1 MKPEKNNRQSLQD
14 QNKMTIDQINA
25 QYGKIPPQAIDV
37 EEAVMGACMLERDA
51 YSNISGLLTCEM
63 FYKEEH
69 QKIFRTIENMVSMGK
84 TIDLL
89 TVTQQL
95 KNDNLLDVVGGPLYI
110 TQLTSRVASAAHI
123 EHHARIIYEKFAL
136 REMIRRFN
144 ELITIAYND
153 DFDEMD
159 LAYAM
164 NTQAIDDLLA
174 GKTGMRHIR
183 EVMKD
188 NTREVEERQAKAE
201 RGEMPGIPTGLAD
214 LNRATNGWQK
224 SDLIIIGARPGMG
237 KTAFALHFGKWAAK
251 EKFPVC
257 FFSLEMKD
265 TRLSQRLILSNGGVD
280 SDHLK
285 SGKMTTED
293 WTAYHRSIGQL
304 ENLPIYIDDS
314 AASSLRYISA
324 VARNKARRGECSM
337 IVIDY
342 LQLVETPQENGYNNK
357 NREREVAEISRG
369 LKKLAK
375 DLDIPAI
382 LLVQLNRGVES
393 RADKTPMLSDLRE
406 SGAIEQDADM
416 VIFPW
421 RPEYYDADVVDENNV
436 SLKNEVF
443 LVIAKN
449 REGDI
454 RTITCKKSTDFSQI
468 FDSNP
473 NNWIPELDE
482 RYEKEKDKF

>member
-1 MKPEKNNRQSLQD
+1 MDQKKKNQPWSNG

-25 QYGKIPPQAIDV
+25 QYGKIPPQAVDV

-51 YSNISGLLTCEM
+51 YSNISGLLTAEM
-63 FYKEEH
+63 FYKDEN
-69 QKIFRTIENMVSMGK
+69 QKIFKVIENMVSGGK

-95 KNDNLLDVVGGPLYI
+95 MQDGVLEAVGGPLYI

-123 EHHARIIYEKFAL
+123 EHHARIIYEKYAL

-144 ELITIAYND
+144 EMITIAYND
-153 DFDEMD
+153 DFDEVD

-183 EVMKD
+183 DVMKD
-188 NTREVEERQAKAE
+188 NTREVEERQRKAE

-214 LNRATNGWQK
+214 MNRATNGWQK

-285 SGKMTTED
+285 SGKMTAED
-293 WTAYHRSIGQL
+293 WAAYHRSIGQL
-304 ENLPIYIDDS
+304 ENLPIYIDDT
-314 AASSLRYISA
+314 AASSVRYISA

-342 LQLVETPQENGYNNK
+342 LQLVETPQENGYSNK
-357 NREREVAEISRG
+357 NREREVAEISRA

-375 DLDIPAI
+375 DLDIPII

-421 RPEYYDADVVDENNV
+421 RPEYYDPEVVDENGI
-436 SLKNEVF
+436 SLVNEVF

-449 REGDI
+449 REGGI

-468 FDSNP
+468 FDSAP
-473 NNWIPELDE
+473 DNWIPELED
-482 RYEKEKDKF
+482 RYEKEGDKF

>member
-1 MKPEKNNRQSLQD
+1 MNQIKNQQSSND
-14 QNKMTIDQINA
+14 RNKMTIEQINA

-69 QKIFRTIENMVSMGK
+69 QKIFRTIENMVAMGK

-95 KNDNLLDVVGGPLYI
+95 KNDNLLDAVGGPMYI

-188 NTREVEERQAKAE
+188 NTREVEERQQKAD
-201 RGEMPGIPTGLAD
+201 RGEMPGIPTGLID

-224 SDLIIIGARPGMG
+224 TDLVIIGARPGMG
-237 KTAFALHFGKWAAK
+237 KTAFALHFGKWAAR
-251 EKFPVC
+251 EKKPVC

-280 SDHLK
+280 SDRLK
-285 SGKMTTED
+285 SGKMTVDD
-293 WTAYHRSIGQL
+293 WKAYYQSVGQL
-304 ENLPIYIDDS
+304 ENLPIYIDDT
-314 AASSLRYISA
+314 AASSIRYISA
-324 VARNKARRGECSM
+324 IARNKKRRNECEM
-337 IVIDY
+337 AVIDY
-342 LQLVETPQENGYNNK
+342 LQLVETPQENGYSNK

-375 DLDIPAI
+375 ELDIPII

-406 SGAIEQDADM
+406 SGAIEQDADI

-421 RPEYYDADVVDENNV
+421 RPEYYDPDVVDELGN

-473 NNWIPELDE
+473 NNCIPELED
-482 RYEKEKDKF
+482 RYEKEADKF

>member
-1 MKPEKNNRQSLQD
+1 MDQKKKNQQWSNDR
-14 QNKMTIDQINA
+14 NKMTIDHINA
-25 QYGKIPPQAIDV
+25 QYGKIPPQAVDV

-51 YSNISGLLTCEM
+51 YSNISGLLTAAM
-63 FYKEEH
+63 FYKEEN
-69 QKIFRTIENMVSMGK
+69 QKIFKVIENMVLSGR

-95 KNDNLLDVVGGPLYI
+95 KQDNLLDEVGGPLYI

-123 EHHARIIYEKFAL
+123 EHHARIIYEKYAL
-136 REMIRRFN
+136 REMIRRFS
-144 ELITIAYND
+144 ELIAIAYTDEFD
-153 DFDEMD
+153 DVDM
-159 LAYAM
+159 AYAV

-188 NTREVEERQAKAE
+188 NSREVEERQKKAE

-214 LNRATNGWQK
+214 MNRATNGWQK

-251 EKFPVC
+251 NNFPVC

-265 TRLSQRLILSNGGVD
+265 TRLSQRLILSNGGID
-280 SDHLK
+280 SENLK
-285 SGKMTTED
+285 SGKMTVED
-293 WTAYHRSIGQL
+293 WTAYHRSVGQL
-304 ENLPIYIDDS
+304 ETLPIYIDDT
-314 AASSLRYISA
+314 AASSIRYISA
-324 VARNKARRGECSM
+324 VARNKARRNECSM
-337 IVIDY
+337 VVIDY

-357 NREREVAEISRG
+357 NREREVAEISRS

-375 DLDIPAI
+375 DLDIPII
-382 LLVQLNRGVES
+382 LLVQLNRGVEN

-406 SGAIEQDADM
+406 SGAIEQDADV

-421 RPEYYDADVVDENNV
+421 RPEYYDPDVVDENLV

-449 REGDI
+449 REGDV

-468 FDSNP
+468 FDANR
-473 NNWIPELDE
+473 NDWIPND
-482 RYEKEKDKF
+482 RYEKEGDKF

>member
-1 MKPEKNNRQSLQD
+1 MDPKKKNQQWSNG
-14 QNKMTIDQINA
+14 QNKMTIEQINA

-51 YSNISGLLTCEM
+51 YSNISGLVTAEM
-63 FYKEEH
+63 FYKDEN
-69 QKIFRTIENMVSMGK
+69 QKIFKVIENMVAGGK

-95 KNDNLLDVVGGPLYI
+95 MQDGVLEAVGGPLYI

-123 EHHARIIYEKFAL
+123 EHHARIIYEKYAL

-153 DFDEMD
+153 DFDEVDM
-159 LAYAM
+159 AYAM

-188 NTREVEERQAKAE
+188 NTREVEERQRKAD

-214 LNRATNGWQK
+214 MNRATNGWQK

-280 SDHLK
+280 SEHLK
-285 SGKMTTED
+285 SGKMTGED
-293 WTAYHRSIGQL
+293 WAAYHQSIGQL
-304 ENLPIYIDDS
+304 ENLPIYIDDT
-314 AASSLRYISA
+314 AASSVRYISA

-342 LQLVETPQENGYNNK
+342 LQLVETPQENGYSNK
-357 NREREVAEISRG
+357 NREREVAEISRA

-375 DLDIPAI
+375 DLDIPII

-421 RPEYYDADVVDENNV
+421 RPEYYDPEVVDENGI
-436 SLKNEVF
+436 SLVNEVF

-449 REGDI
+449 REGGI
-454 RTITCKKSTDFSQI
+454 KTITCKKSTDFSQI

-473 NNWIPELDE
+473 NNWIPELGD
-482 RYEKEKDKF
+482 RYEKEADKF